1 MFKKIAQGCLKVVEA
16 ICVFLLGMI
25 LLCMCIQIGC
35 RILSIS
41 QSFTEELAK
50 LCFSA
55 MIFIGAPLMLAEGA
69 DISVDMVV
77 NMLPAPARRVVDV
90 LGNVILALF
99 SVLAIR
105 SFVTFIE
112 VNQGVTAVSMTFI
125 QMNWLYYVFLV
136 SFALLFV
143 VSVAKAVAGI
153 LGKPQTIDINAAAK
167 KAAAEAEKELDL
179 GI

>member
-1 MFKKIAQGCLKVVEA
+1 MFKKIARGYLKVVET

-25 LLCMCIQIGC
+25 LLCICIQIGC
-35 RILSIS
+35 RLLSIG

-77 NMLPAPARRVVDV
+77 NLLPAPARRVVDV

-99 SVLAIR
+99 SILAVR
-105 SFVTFIE
+105 SFVTFIG
-112 VNQGVTAVSMTFI
+112 VNEGVTAVSMTFI
-125 QMNWLYYVFLV
+125 QMNWLYYAFLV
-136 SFALLFV
+136 SFAFLFV
-143 VSVAKAVAGI
+143 VSIVKAVAAI
-153 LGKPQTIDINAAAK
+153 LGKPQTMDINAEAK